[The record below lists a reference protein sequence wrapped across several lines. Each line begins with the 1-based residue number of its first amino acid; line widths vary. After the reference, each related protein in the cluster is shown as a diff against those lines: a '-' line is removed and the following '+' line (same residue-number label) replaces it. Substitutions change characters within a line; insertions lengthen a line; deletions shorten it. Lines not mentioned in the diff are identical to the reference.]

1 MHDIVLERLIVGP
14 FSVNCY
20 LLGCSKSQKMAVID
34 PGGEIDTIWQKI
46 QRIGYSFE
54 YIINT
59 HGHPDHTAGNMELKQ
74 KSQAKILAHP
84 DDVAMMT
91 DKENLLSSMLFEA
104 KPSPPPDQLIT
115 EGQVITLGDISLK
128 VLHTPGHT
136 PGGIC
141 LLCGDII
148 FTGDTLFADGIGRT
162 DFPGG
167 NYTQLISSIKN
178 KLYTLDDQLRI
189 LPGHGEESTLG
200 KEKQNNPFVRAD

>member
-1 MHDIVLERLIVGP
+1 MHDIVLEKLIVGP
-14 FSVNCY
+14 FAVNCY

-34 PGGEIDTIWQKI
+34 PGGEVEKIWQKI
-46 QRIGYSFE
+46 QDIGYSTE

-59 HGHPDHTAGNMELKQ
+59 HGHPDHTAGNLNLKQ

-91 DKENLLSSMLFEA
+91 DKKNLLSSIFLEVT
-104 KPSPPPDQLIT
+104 PSPTPDQLVT
-115 EGQVITLGDISLK
+115 EDQIIELGSISLK
-128 VLHTPGHT
+128 VIHTPGHT

-141 LLCGDII
+141 LLFEDIL

-167 NYTQLISSIKN
+167 NYTQLIFSIKS
-178 KLYTLDDQLRI
+178 KLFSLDDKLRI

-200 KEKQNNPFVRAD
+200 REKRYNPFVRID

>member
-1 MHDIVLERLIVGP
+1 MHDIVLDKLIVGP

-20 LLGCSKSQKMAVID
+20 FLGCSKSQKMAVID
-34 PGGEIDTIWQKI
+34 PGGEVEKIWQKI
-46 QRIGYSFE
+46 QDIGYSPE

-59 HGHPDHTAGNMELKQ
+59 HGHPDHTAGNLELKQ

-91 DKENLLSSMLFEA
+91 DKENLLSSMFLEA
-104 KPSPPPDQLIT
+104 NPSPPPDQLVT
-115 EGQVITLGDISLK
+115 EGQLIKLGNISLK
-128 VLHTPGHT
+128 VIHTPGHT

-141 LLCGDII
+141 LLLDDIL
-148 FTGDTLFADGIGRT
+148 FTGDTLFAEGIGRT

-167 NYTQLISSIKN
+167 NYAQLISSIKN
-178 KLYTLDDQLRI
+178 KLFPLDDQLRI

-200 KEKQNNPFVRAD
+200 REKRYNPFVRID

>member
-1 MHDIVLERLIVGP
+1 MHDIVLEKIIVGP
-14 FSVNCY
+14 LSVNCY
-20 LLGCSKSQKMAVID
+20 IMGCSKSKKMAVID
-34 PGGEIDTIWQKI
+34 PGGDADKIWQKI
-46 QRIGYSFE
+46 QKIGYSFE

-59 HGHPDHTAGNMELKQ
+59 HGHPDHTAGNKELKE
-74 KSQAKILAHP
+74 KSLAKILSHP

-91 DKENLLSSMLFEA
+91 TRENLFSSIFDFD
-104 KPSPPPDQLIT
+104 PSPPPDQLIT

-128 VLHTPGHT
+128 VIHTPGHS

-141 LLCGDII
+141 LLSGNII

-167 NYTQLISSIKN
+167 NYAQLISSIKN

-189 LPGHGEESTLG
+189 LPGHGEESTMG
-200 KEKQNNPFVRAD
+200 KEKRNNPFVRAD

>member
-1 MHDIVLERLIVGP
+1 MRDIVLERLIVGP

-34 PGGEIDTIWQKI
+34 PGGETGMIWQKI
-46 QRIGYSFE
+46 QKIGYSFE

-59 HGHPDHTAGNMELKQ
+59 HGHPDHTAGNRALKE
-74 KSQAKILAHP
+74 KSQVKILAHP

-91 DKENLLSSMLFEA
+91 TKENLFSSLFEFE
-104 KPSPPPDQLIT
+104 PSPPPDQLIT
-115 EGQVITLGDISLK
+115 EGHVITLGDISLK

-141 LLCGDII
+141 LLCEDII

-167 NYTQLISSIKN
+167 NYTQLLSSIKN
-178 KLYTLDDQLRI
+178 KLYSLNDQLRI

-200 KEKQNNPFVRAD
+200 KEKRNNPFVRAD